1 MALIGAFINLNFLTI
16 DMGLNSQRVNLN
28 IGSVYVVLG
37 FIGFDLVLF
46 LLDFGLFPLDT
57 RLLSLRTLDL
67 VLFCFVSS

>member
-1 MALIGAFINLNFLTI
+1 MALIEAFINLNLGFLTL

-46 LLDFGLFPLDT
+46 
-57 RLLSLRTLDL
+57 
-67 VLFCFVSS
+67 